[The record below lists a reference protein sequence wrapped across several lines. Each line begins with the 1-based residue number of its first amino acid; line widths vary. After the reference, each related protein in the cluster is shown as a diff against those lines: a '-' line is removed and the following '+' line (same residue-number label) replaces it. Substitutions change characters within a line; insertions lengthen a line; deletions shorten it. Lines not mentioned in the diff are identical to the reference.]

1 MLVSNVI
8 AKLKSFY
15 KRISISRWCIV
26 APIML
31 ILVIA
36 AAFRLYDAASHRPIY
51 ADESLISYVAFA
63 WMKFGEMPYRDLW
76 APQSYNPLIFIVY
89 QLSYQLFGFNALAI
103 RMVAVV
109 PGIVSVFLIYLIG
122 RQLFG
127 HKAGLVGSFVYA
139 VYLPFS
145 VEIEHSYGTAY
156 SFVNMLALA
165 GLFFLLKGVNNE
177 KKATSKDIM
186 MAVSGVLLFL
196 ALSMKL
202 YLSLI
207 FFVALGIIAYSC
219 GFKTRRLLRPCL
231 ILFAGFLGA
240 FLILVLYLYLN
251 RMLEPWIYTFQ
262 VGNLPV
268 STLPLGEKFI
278 RFGDY
283 LLRTLFIQMFAI
295 STIIWGFVKRKK
307 EVTYLFFW
315 ALIPAITVSL
325 GSFTAGSLFFTLA
338 PLVILSSV
346 SIVWLLSQTISKIRV
361 RDVNAVLPAAVLI
374 LALLTAN
381 AYTNF
386 AYYANSMYSVNPEAN
401 AQVSVGEAIANITRP
416 TDKIFT
422 TDTALAVL
430 SQREV
435 ITVGSIKV
443 AGFYN
448 DLMGYSYESYIGV
461 PGFPE
466 GIINNDMILSALEL
480 QKPAVIVIS
489 KHDVFGMLDE
499 IIWTGGQEQIYRPLG
514 PYIMKNYVLNKTIE
528 YDGKRW
534 EIWSLSSDNY
544 QELNVFSNQS
554 SIMQMETQSVSFTFT
569 LQSNNANCTSSTTT
583 DWYDSTDQP
592 QNLLINYSFPNQK
605 HAFVRLTIDFHDSV
619 NLTPYKSIS
628 LWVKGDNSPNVLW
641 LDLVDNKGR
650 EIGILVRNLR
660 FLGWKNVIV
669 GLDSFAEKGAN
680 ITSIRQMR
688 ISIDNHSENIGSGTV
703 TLAHWALLS

>member
-1 MLVSNVI
+1 LSISTNI
-8 AKLKSFY
+8 AKLKSYY
-15 KRISISRWCIV
+15 KRITISRWHIV
-26 APIML
+26 ASIAL

-36 AAFRLYDAASHRPIY
+36 AAFRLYNVASHRPIY

-63 WMKFGEMPYRDLW
+63 WMKFGAMPYRDIW
-76 APQSYNPLIFIVY
+76 APQSYNPIIYVAY
-89 QLSYQLFGFNALAI
+89 QLSYQIFGFNALAI

-109 PGIVSVFLIYLIG
+109 PGVISVVLIYLIG
-122 RQLFG
+122 RKLFG
-127 HKAGLVGSFVYA
+127 HRAGLVGSFIYA
-139 VYLPFS
+139 IYIPFS
-145 VEIEHSYGTAY
+145 VELEHSYGTAY
-156 SFVNMLALA
+156 SFVNMLALTA
-165 GLFFLLKGVNNE
+165 LLFLLKGVNHE
-177 KKATSKDIM
+177 KKAASDVLI
-186 MAVSGVLLFL
+186 AVSGIMLLLTFTI
-196 ALSMKL
+196 KP

-207 FFVALGIIAYSC
+207 FFVAFSIIAHSY
-219 GFKTRRLLRPCL
+219 GFKIRRLLRPCL
-231 ILFAGFLGA
+231 VLFAGFLGA

-262 VGNLPV
+262 VGNLAV
-268 STLPLGEKFI
+268 STLPLGEKVI
-278 RFGDY
+278 RFWDY
-283 LLRTLFIQMFAI
+283 LLRTMFVQMFAI
-295 STIIWGFVKRKK
+295 PAIIWGFVKRKK
-307 EVTYLFFW
+307 EVIYLFFW
-315 ALIPAITVSL
+315 ILIPTITVL
-325 GSFTAGSLFFTLA
+325 MGAFTAGALFTTF
-338 PLVILSSV
+338 PLLVVLSSV
-346 SIVWLLSQTISKIRV
+346 SVTWLLNQTASKIKV
-361 RDVNAVLPAAVLI
+361 KDWNAILPAAVLL

-386 AYYANSMYSVNPEAN
+386 AYYANSMYSVNPEVN
-401 AQVSVGEAIANITRP
+401 AQISVGEAIANITRP
-416 TDKIFT
+416 ADKIFT

-448 DLMGYSYESYIGV
+448 DLMGYSYERYIGV
-461 PGFPE
+461 PGYPE
-466 GIINNDMILSALEL
+466 GIINNDMIRSALEL
-480 QKPAVIVIS
+480 QKPAVIVLS
-489 KHDVFGMLDE
+489 KHDVFGLLDE

-514 PYIMKNYVLNKTIE
+514 PYIMKNYVLNQSIE
-528 YDGKRW
+528 YDEKRW
-534 EIWSLSSDNY
+534 EIWSLSSGNY
-544 QELNVFSNQS
+544 HELNVFSNQS
-554 SIMQMETQSVSFTFT
+554 NIMQVGTQSVSFTFT
-569 LQSNNANCTSSTTT
+569 LQSNNANCISSTTT

-605 HAFVRLTIDFHDSV
+605 HAFVRSTIDFHDSV

-650 EIGILVRNLR
+650 EIGILVRNLK

>member
-1 MLVSNVI
+1 MSVSSNI
-8 AKLKSFY
+8 AKLKSY
-15 KRISISRWCIV
+15 SKRTLISRWYLVLPIV
-26 APIML
+26 VIL
-31 ILVIA
+31 IIA
-36 AAFRLYDAASHRPIY
+36 AAFRMYNIASHRPIY

-63 WMKFGEMPYRDLW
+63 WMKFDTMPYRDIW
-76 APQSYNPLIFIVY
+76 APQSYNPIMYVAY
-89 QLSYQLFGFNALAI
+89 QLSYQIFGFNALAI
-103 RMVAVV
+103 RMMVAV
-109 PGIVSVFLIYLIG
+109 PGIVTVFLIYLIG
-122 RQLFG
+122 RKLFG
-127 HKAGLVGSFVYA
+127 HKAGLVGSFIYA
-139 VYLPFS
+139 IYIPFS
-145 VEIEHSYGTAY
+145 VELEHSFGTAQ
-156 SFVNMLALA
+156 SFVNMLALTA
-165 GLFFLLKGVNNE
+165 LFFLLKGVSHE
-177 KKATSKDIM
+177 KKTTSDILI
-186 MAVSGVLLFL
+186 AVSGIFLLLTFTI
-196 ALSMKL
+196 KP

-207 FFVALGIIAYSC
+207 FFVALGIIAYSY
-219 GFKTRRLLRPCL
+219 GFKIRRFLRPCV
-231 ILFAGFLGA
+231 ILFGAFLGA
-240 FLILVLYLYLN
+240 FSILVLYLYLHG
-251 RMLEPWIYTFQ
+251 MLQPWIYTFQ
-262 VGNLPV
+262 IGNLPV
-268 STLPLGEKFI
+268 STLPLGEKGI

-283 LLRTLFIQMFAI
+283 LLRTLFVQMFAI
-295 STIIWGFVKRKK
+295 PAIIWGFFKRKK

-325 GSFTAGSLFFTLA
+325 GSFTAGSLFITFP

-346 SIVWLLSQTISKIRV
+346 SVTWLLNHTESKIKV
-361 RDVNAVLPAAVLI
+361 KDWNAILPAAVLI

-386 AYYANSMYSVNPEAN
+386 AYYANSMYSVNPEVN

-416 TDKIFT
+416 TDKIFV

-448 DLMGYSYESYIGV
+448 DLMGYSYEEYIGV

-489 KHDVFGMLDE
+489 KHDVFGLLDE

-514 PYIMKNYVLNKTIE
+514 PYIMKNYALNKTIE

-534 EIWSLSSDNY
+534 EIWSRSSSNY
-544 QELNVFSNQS
+544 HELNVFSHQS
-554 SIMQMETQSVSFTFT
+554 SIMQVGTQSVSFTFT
-569 LQSNNANCTSSTTT
+569 LQSNNANYASTTT

-605 HAFVRLTIDFHDSV
+605 HAFVRSTIDFHSNV

-641 LDLVDNKGR
+641 LDLVDDEGR
-650 EIGILVRNLR
+650 EIGILVKNLK
-660 FLGWKNVIV
+660 FLGWKNVLV

-688 ISIDNHSENIGSGTV
+688 ISIDNHSENIGFGTV